1 MSVRTILMTIS
12 LLLAGVATS
21 TAQSIEQIKE
31 LIEQGQYKQAAMRLR
46 PLADGGNAEA
56 QYLSAILFLDG
67 KGVQKNAQQA
77 FKYAKMSADD
87 ADSKGILLTSWMCF
101 EGIGTK
107 KDTESALA
115 YAQKLS
121 WTLQRD
127 AAKKLL
133 GEDSYYFEGPYPQKN
148 ENLAFLYD
156 ELVSH
161 IKDRGYYSLKLEA
174 LSCLSKM
181 CYEGI
186 GTQKDTAQAIS
197 YAKLMTRNVDNYF
210 YSDREYKKLAEYYK
224 ERSDTMFFRLLQA
237 NAALDGDIAT
247 ERTEGIQMKEDLIQC
262 YLKGTGCEMNPS
274 AALRIIDMQESI
286 RKKYLNAQSSKL
298 DVYINAVLS
307 SNNGE
312 SLATFC
318 DKTDNEDLLEA
329 LLKKYSN
336 TQDAKEQQNIFQEW
350 LHQAEEGSP
359 SAMWM
364 VSNFYE
370 KGIGTEAD
378 ITKSRELAQKAVD
391 KGKRKGIWW
400 ARNTYLKC
408 KPLQA
413 GEAYNGK
420 IVVESEVRTGGG
432 YTYKNRKKA
441 KEYKY
446 VSIYTYD
453 IAIKEYRYK
462 EIKEGYKKINDP
474 IRREITQIDNGD
486 ITTRLKIYAAARKKM
501 GQPMPEGKYW
511 FTKGYGKDQE
521 VVLLTI
527 NSDGVITATTSMKDL
542 SKDEKE
548 QPHYFLVQ
556 KHYLPDIKSG
566 EPLEYW

>member
-87 ADSKGILLTSWMCF
+87 ADSKGILLTSWMCY

-107 KDTESALA
+107 KDTELALT

-121 WTLQRD
+121 YTLQKD

-133 GEDSYYFEGPYPQKN
+133 GENSYYFEEPYPQKN
-148 ENLAFLYD
+148 EGLAFLYY

-161 IKDRGYYSLKLEA
+161 VKDRNFYNDKLEA

-181 CYEGI
+181 CYEGV

-197 YAKLMTRNVDNYF
+197 YAKLMTRDVDNYF
-210 YSDREYKKLAEYYK
+210 YSDREYKKLTEYYK
-224 ERSDTMFFRLLQA
+224 ERSDTMFFRVLQA
-237 NAALDGDIAT
+237 NAALEGDIAT
-247 ERTEGIQMKEDLIQC
+247 ERTEGVKMKEDLIQC

-274 AALRIIDMQESI
+274 AALRIIDMQKSI
-286 RKKYLNAQSSKL
+286 RKKYLDAQSPKL

-312 SLATFC
+312 SLATIC

-391 KGKRKGIWW
+391 KGKNKGIWW
-400 ARNTYLKC
+400 ARNEYMKC

-413 GEAYNGK
+413 GEVYKDK
-420 IVVESEVRTGGG
+420 IVVYSKVGTSSYTDRKGKTVNTSRLDLRTFDLEIME
-432 YTYKNRKKA
+432 YTL
-441 KEYKY
+441 
-446 VSIYTYD
+446 
-453 IAIKEYRYK
+453 K
-462 EIKEGYKKINDP
+462 EIKDELKSKKRTFIFWYTFHKP
-474 IRREITQIDNGD
+474 EYTAMRI
-486 ITTRLKIYAAARKKM
+486 KIYADARKKI
-501 GQPMPEGKYW
+501 GQPMPAGQYW
-511 FTKGYGKDQE
+511 AVSGGNKNDE
-521 VVLLTI
+521 IWLLTVDA
-527 NSDGVITATTSMKDL
+527 DGVVTATTSMKDF
-542 SKDEKE
+542 SKTEKE
-548 QPHYFLVQ
+548 QPHYFLVERIC
-556 KHYLPDIKSG
+556 YPEIKPG
-566 EPLEYW
+566 KQIEYRL

>member
-133 GEDSYYFEGPYPQKN
+133 GEDSYYFEGSYPQKN
-148 ENLAFLYD
+148 ENLAFLYY

-161 IKDRGYYSLKLEA
+161 IKDRSYYDDKLEI

-197 YAKLMTRNVDNYF
+197 YAKLMTRDVDNYF

-247 ERTEGIQMKEDLIQC
+247 ERSEGIQMKEDLILC

-274 AALRIIDMQESI
+274 AALRIIDMQKSI
-286 RKKYLNAQSSKL
+286 RKKYLDAQSPKL
-298 DVYINAVLS
+298 DVYINAILS
-307 SNNGE
+307 SKNGE
-312 SLATFC
+312 SLSTFC

-391 KGKRKGIWW
+391 KGKNKGIWW
-400 ARNTYLKC
+400 ARNEYMKC

-413 GEAYNGK
+413 GEVYKDK
-420 IVVESEVRTGGG
+420 IVVYSEVKNFSYTDRKGKTTNTPHLDLRTFDMKIME
-432 YTYKNRKKA
+432 YTL
-441 KEYKY
+441 
-446 VSIYTYD
+446 
-453 IAIKEYRYK
+453 K
-462 EIKEGYKKINDP
+462 EIKDELKSKKWTFISSHTFHKP
-474 IRREITQIDNGD
+474 EYTAMRI
-486 ITTRLKIYAAARKKM
+486 KIYADVRQKI
-501 GQPMPEGKYW
+501 GQPMPAGQYW
-511 FTKGYGKDQE
+511 AISGWSKEYE
-521 VVLLTI
+521 IWLLTVDA
-527 NSDGVITATTSMKDL
+527 NGVVTATTSMKDF
-542 SKDEKE
+542 SKAEKE
-548 QPHYFLVQ
+548 QPHYFLVERGCF
-556 KHYLPDIKSG
+556 PEIKPG
-566 EPLEYW
+566 KPIEYRL